1 MPGSPRRRF
10 ACSRVRTS
18 RPPLS
23 LRTGRYRNTRPRPR
37 ILAWMCGRMPPSRT
51 KSSPANDR
59 FARFAGRHRRQDRR
73 GKPDNDPKREA
84 DELQTFGQPPITP
97 CRVALGGYPPRAPTD
112 PDVRDFRIR
121 LVRSTV
127 HTRRYTEWT
136 TRAAG
141 SGYRSSRPHR
151 LAHPKQPFQLRRES
165 HFRQTRATMALIR
178 DNEAQFPVT
187 P

>member
-1 MPGSPRRRF
+1 M
-10 ACSRVRTS
+10 
-18 RPPLS
+18 LEQ
-23 LRTGRYRNTRPRPR
+23 
-37 ILAWMCGRMPPSRT
+37 WEE
-51 KSSPANDR
+51 
-59 FARFAGRHRRQDRR
+59 H
-73 GKPDNDPKREA
+73 
-84 DELQTFGQPPITP
+84 QPPIRSSTYFGVADRSRLYSLT

-112 PDVRDFRIR
+112 PDVRNYRIR
-121 LVRSTV
+121 LVQSTV

-141 SGYRSSRPHR
+141 SGYRASRPHR

-165 HFRQTRATMALIR
+165 HFRQIRATMALIR